1 MGQQVELSEQEWRE
15 RLDPQEYQVLRE
27 HGTEPAFT
35 GAYWDEKTPGV
46 YRCAGCGTRLF
57 TSDTKYESGSGWPS
71 FWDALEPERIE
82 LREDRSYGMAR
93 TEVLCATC
101 GGHLGHLFP
110 DGPAPTGQRYCIN
123 SAALD
128 LDPAE
133 S

>member
-71 FWDALEPERIE
+71 FWDALDPERIE